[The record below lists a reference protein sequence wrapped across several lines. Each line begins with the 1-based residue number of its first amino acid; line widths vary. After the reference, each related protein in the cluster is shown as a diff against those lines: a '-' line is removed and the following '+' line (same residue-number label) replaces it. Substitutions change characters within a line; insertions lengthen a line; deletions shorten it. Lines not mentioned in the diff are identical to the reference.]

1 MPLPSRESFSGLIT
15 LFSVHTSYAGQ
26 YTCTAR
32 LNIPEAEVDVSGTN
46 TTSIVV
52 QSMKIQYEHYRILP
66 KISPLPSLTSKFL
79 HRYFYPVY
87 RPRPYAAKSA
97 PSAKMNAWRSTR
109 TRGGWTCVMT
119 RHMHVTKISIPA

>member
-15 LFSVHTSYAGQ
+15 LFSVYTSYAGQ

-66 KISPLPSLTSKFL
+66 KISPPPLFDLQVLAQVFLPRL
-79 HRYFYPVY
+79 
-87 RPRPYAAKSA
+87 
-97 PSAKMNAWRSTR
+97 
-109 TRGGWTCVMT
+109 
-119 RHMHVTKISIPA
+119 